1 VVYQAGGGRETC
13 KNRPLFSPAMRPP
26 APAGNDMVTA
36 LIALKHCPLPP
47 EMPLSP
53 QLKDHDKTTE
63 VSILV

>member
-26 APAGNDMVTA
+26 APAGNGMVTA

-47 EMPLSP
+47 EMSCKPAM
-53 QLKDHDKTTE
+53 KNHDKTTE
-63 VSILV
+63 VSNLV